1 MPDSPL
7 ITVDL
12 YALLYSRAG
21 AGVCLLERATGKIG
35 VIFIDLP
42 AGITLE
48 RLFNAEEA
56 PRPDSAT
63 LMANILE
70 GMDATVRLILIHHRE
85 EDVYHARITLDVRN
99 EAVTKLL
106 ELDARP
112 SDALMLAAK
121 FRLPIKVNPAV
132 WRHMEDI
139 APLLDQLEP
148 DSTPDSR
155 APVYLLDL

>member
-1 MPDSPL
+1 MPNAPL

-48 RLFNAEEA
+48 HIFNAEEA

-63 LMANILE
+63 LMANILD
-70 GMDATVRLILIHHRE
+70 GMDATPRLILIRDRRE
-85 EDVYHARITLDVRN
+85 EVFHARLTVDVRN
-99 EAVTKLL
+99 EAVTKIL

-112 SDALMLAAK
+112 SDALTLAAK
-121 FRLPIKVNPAV
+121 FKLPIKFTPAV
-132 WRHMEDI
+132 WHGMEDI
-139 APLLDQLEP
+139 APMLDQLEP